1 MSSKNANQTKSWL
14 KITITTDPVLIEPIS
29 DFLMGVTDAG
39 VEIGV
44 DDQVVRQTI
53 NVYLAEAN
61 LEALE
66 KERILDEISSFL
78 QEVSAIFAVSLPE
91 IAISEFAEEDW
102 GSNWKKHFIPFA
114 IVPNLIIA
122 PTWEHYEAGPEEM
135 VIVMDP
141 GMAFGTGHHATTS
154 LSLGLVRDVIQS
166 KAGAAIRVLDVGTGT
181 GILGM
186 AAALFGAVEVLGI
199 DNDPEAVAAANE
211 NVSRNRLEVK
221 MRVEATPLASLS
233 GSYSLVVANII
244 HDTLVEIAPILS
256 RLTEPAGALVL
267 SGILQGPQTENII
280 SCFAEKGFGLRR
292 CEQLGEWSA
301 LLLVKQGEEVR
312 PMA

>member
-29 DFLMGVTDAG
+29 DFLMGVTEVG

-44 DDQVVRQTI
+44 DDRVVRQTI
-53 NVYLAEAN
+53 NVYLAEAD

-66 KERILDEISSFL
+66 KERILKEITSFL
-78 QEVSAIFAVSLPE
+78 QEVSAIFAVPLPE
-91 IAISEFAEEDW
+91 IVISEFAEEDW
-102 GSNWKKHFIPFA
+102 GSNWKKHFVPFA

-122 PTWEHYEAGPEEM
+122 PTWEHYQASPEEM

-301 LLLVKQGEEVR
+301 LLFLKQGEEFR